1 MPSKKHIISDL
12 GEKKLIHRII
22 KKTHNLQQDYYSK
35 HPLIKKSLGDDAA
48 LMDLSEIGPSKNFL
62 VVSSDMLLAKTHFPS
77 QMSPREKGWKIVTV
91 NVSDISAMG
100 AIPQGLILSIGLPGN
115 MEIRHFDELMEGV
128 LEACNYYHTPLLGG
142 DTNESSQM
150 VLSGTIIGSVEK
162 SKALMKSGARPGDI
176 VAVSGDLGLAAA
188 GFEILLS
195 STPDQSK
202 IKSILPEKIIKKVI
216 QKALKPQAKIKEG
229 IIAAQSGNVTALT
242 DITDGLASEVEEI
255 LKASDLPL
263 GIRIYEDKI
272 PLPEEVKKIGD
283 FFSKDPLEMAL
294 YYGEDFE
301 LLLCIKKD
309 ALASLKDK
317 LKLVVVGEVTSTGKM
332 EIVDKKGKINI
343 LPPGGYQ
350 HLEG

>member
-1 MPSKKHIISDL
+1 MPSKKHILSEV
-12 GEKKLIHRII
+12 GEKKLIERII
-22 KKTHNLQQDYYSK
+22 KKTRDLQQDYYSK
-35 HPLIKKSLGDDAA
+35 HPHIKKSLGDDAA
-48 LMDLSEIGPSKNFL
+48 LMDLSELKPSNNFL

-77 QMSPREKGWKIVTV
+77 QMKPRERGWKIVTV

-100 AIPQGLILSIGLPGN
+100 AIPQGLILSIGLPGD
-115 MEIRHFDELMEGV
+115 METKHFDELMEGV
-128 LEACNYYHTPLLGG
+128 LEACNYYQIPLIGG

-162 SKALMKSGARPGDI
+162 SKVLMKSGAQPGDL

-195 STPDQSK
+195 STRDQQK
-202 IKSILPEKIIKKVI
+202 IKSILPEKIIKKALK
-216 QKALKPQAKIKEG
+216 QALKPEAKIKEG
-229 IIAAQSGNVTALT
+229 IIAAQSGQISAAT
-242 DITDGLASEVEEI
+242 DITDGLASELEEI
-255 LKASDLPL
+255 IKASNLPL

-272 PLPEEVKKIGD
+272 PLTDEVKKIGE
-283 FFSKDPLEMAL
+283 FFSKKPLDMAL
-294 YYGEDFE
+294 HYGEDFE
-301 LLLCIKKD
+301 LLFCIKKD

-317 LKLVVVGEVTSTGKM
+317 IQLMVVGEVTSTGNM
-332 EIVDKKGKINI
+332 EIVNKKGKINI

>member
-77 QMSPREKGWKIVTV
+77 QMSPRERGWKIVTV

-100 AIPQGLILSIGLPGN
+100 AIPQGLILSIGLPGD
-115 MEIRHFDELMEGV
+115 MEIRQFDELMDGV
-128 LEACNYYHTPLLGG
+128 LEACNYYHIPLLGG

-195 STPDQSK
+195 STLDQDK

-242 DITDGLASEVEEI
+242 DITDGLASELEEI

-272 PLPEEVKKIGD
+272 PLPDEVKKIGE
-283 FFSKDPLEMAL
+283 FFSKKPLDMAL
-294 YYGEDFE
+294 HYGEDFE
-301 LLLCIKKD
+301 LLFCIKKD

-317 LKLVVVGEVTSTGKM
+317 IKLMVVGEVTSTGNM
-332 EIVDKKGKINI
+332 EIVDKKGNINI

>member
-1 MPSKKHIISDL
+1 
-12 GEKKLIHRII
+12 
-22 KKTHNLQQDYYSK
+22 
-35 HPLIKKSLGDDAA
+35 
-48 LMDLSEIGPSKNFL
+48 
-62 VVSSDMLLAKTHFPS
+62 
-77 QMSPREKGWKIVTV
+77 
-91 NVSDISAMG
+91 
-100 AIPQGLILSIGLPGN
+100 
-115 MEIRHFDELMEGV
+115 
-128 LEACNYYHTPLLGG
+128 
-142 DTNESSQM
+142 
-150 VLSGTIIGSVEK
+150 
-162 SKALMKSGARPGDI
+162 MKSGARPGDI

-195 STPDQSK
+195 STRDQGK
-202 IKSILPEKIIKKVI
+202 IRSILPEKIIKKVI

-242 DITDGLASEVEEI
+242 DITDGLASEMEEI

-301 LLLCIKKD
+301 FLLCIKKD